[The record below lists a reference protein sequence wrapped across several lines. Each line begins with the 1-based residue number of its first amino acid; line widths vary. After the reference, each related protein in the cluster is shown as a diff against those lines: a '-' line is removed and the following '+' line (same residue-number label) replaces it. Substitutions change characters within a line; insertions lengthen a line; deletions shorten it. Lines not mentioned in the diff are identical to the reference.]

1 MKLYKKIEQENG
13 TVAIYGSNKKIKLEA
28 SDANASNF
36 KFRYKDR
43 VYYLD
48 EFIAVP
54 IDSFL
59 EEFDGYCC
67 DSFFSGVAIK
77 LCDYGEAV
85 KAYTFIAS

>member
-1 MKLYKKIEQENG
+1 MKLYKEIKQENG

-28 SDANASNF
+28 SGNDAIKF

-48 EFIAVP
+48 EFMVVP

-59 EEFDGYCC
+59 EEFDGYCSE
-67 DSFFSGVAIK
+67 SFFSGVAIK
-77 LCDYGEAV
+77 LCDYGESV
-85 KAYTFIAS
+85 KAYTYVSS